1 MSTDNI
7 GVILVA
13 DTDLLADRLWVQV
26 QNFFGQQLAT
36 PWANNGDLVS
46 NALENLSGGEALISI
61 RSRGRF
67 SRPFDV
73 VQDLRREAEVRYLE
87 NANDLQERL
96 AATEQKLSELQS
108 VQGSG
113 NLLVLSP
120 EQENALADFQREKL
134 IIRKQLRDVRHQLDR
149 DIELL
154 GSTLKFINISLV
166 PILITL
172 ALIILNF
179 LRLGKREEG

>member
-1 MSTDNI
+1 M
-7 GVILVA
+7 
-13 DTDLLADRLWVQV
+13 
-26 QNFFGQQLAT
+26 
-36 PWANNGDLVS
+36 
-46 NALENLSGGEALISI
+46 
-61 RSRGRF
+61 
-67 SRPFDV
+67 
-73 VQDLRREAEVRYLE
+73 
-87 NANDLQERL
+87 QERL

-120 EQENALADFQREKL
+120 EQENALADFQQEKYA
-134 IIRKQLRDVRHQLDR
+134 IRKQLRDVRHQLDR
-149 DIELL
+149 DIEQL
-154 GSTLKFINISLV
+154 GSSLKFINIALV